1 MKKKQGYNARL
12 DDSLG
17 SKNGKKTQSMKDRR
31 DESEGMEKSMG
42 KRKFSGNKSSGQGSP
57 AKMTSKQKEKEN
69 ERLAKVRK
77 AKAKSSYKVTS
88 PNTEPKSAKKG
99 SPAKMKKNSAMKMK
113 KSPAKMNEGFDKLPK
128 DVQDKIT
135 KKGSPA
141 KMKGG
146 KVTATLRKDMID
158 SKGNVTKGKT
168 KPAKTKKISEAEFNS
183 KETAQ
188 KAAKAKAQRAANDK
202 SARESGY
209 MYNYNSKQYE
219 PTPNKE
225 GERRRKA
232 SGATS
237 AKDFREF
244 QKSQKSSPMNMSR
257 DLSYGGPVIDQEPR
271 ALSHMGASKVL
282 KHMNGSKHSPLNMN
296 GGPGKPGAK
305 MAQGDTIRG
314 FDKYKVGDMV
324 SEDDFEAKF
333 KLKGKNP
340 KNYPQLS
347 VQDYSNVKEDKKGKY
362 VNKLND

>member
-17 SKNGKKTQSMKDRR
+17 SKNGKKKQSMKDRR
-31 DESEGMEKSMG
+31 DESEGMEKSTG

-57 AKMTSKQKEKEN
+57 AKM
-69 ERLAKVRK
+69 
-77 AKAKSSYKVTS
+77 
-88 PNTEPKSAKKG
+88 KKD
-99 SPAKMKKNSAMKMK
+99 SAMKMK

-146 KVTATLRKDMID
+146 KVKATLRKDMID

-168 KPAKTKKISEAEFNS
+168 KPAKTKKISEAQFNS
-183 KETAQ
+183 KETAK
-188 KAAKAKAQRAANDK
+188 KAAKAKAQTAANDK
-202 SARESGY
+202 GARESGY

-244 QKSQKSSPMNMSR
+244 QKSQKSSPMNMSARRYDMKQAYNKDLSASSRLHYLENERHDKDSPMNMSR
-257 DLSYGGPVIDQEPR
+257 DLSYGGPVIDKEPG
-271 ALSHMGASKVL
+271 AMSHMGASKVL
-282 KHMNGSKHSPLNMN
+282 KHMKGSKHSPLNMI
-296 GGPGKPGAK
+296 GGPGK
-305 MAQGDTIRG
+305 AQGDTIRG

-347 VQDYSNVKEDKKGKY
+347 VQDYSEVKEDKKGKY